1 MAEKI
6 VMFGDSLTFGY
17 GVYAKDNITTLIEQ
31 KTGIPT
37 INSGLNGDTTRNALK
52 RLAKDVLVHNADI
65 VTLLFG
71 SNDCAP
77 SDFYYVTPFE
87 FEQNMR
93 KIIESIEYSNPKAQ
107 VVLITIPPVD
117 DTVFMPYT
125 TNSRI
130 VPYNDII
137 RKIAEEKYLP
147 LCDLSAHLLFVS
159 GGNTDEYLQEDG
171 SHLTEKAYLAFCD
184 CLYDTI
190 KNLI

>member
-1 MAEKI
+1 MSEKI

-17 GVYAKDNITTLIEQ
+17 GVYAKDSITSLIEQ
-31 KTGIPT
+31 KTGVKT
-37 INSGLNGDTTRNALK
+37 INSGLNGDTTRWALK
-52 RLAKDVLVHNADI
+52 RIEKDVLRHNADI
-65 VTLLFG
+65 VTILFG

-77 SDFYYVTPFE
+77 SDYYYVTPYE

-93 KIIESIEYSNPKAQ
+93 KMIEVIESVNPKVQ
-107 VVLITIPPVD
+107 VVLITVPPVD

-130 VPYNDII
+130 IPYNDII

-147 LCDLSAHLLFVS
+147 LCDLSAYLIFVS

-171 SHLTEKAYLAFCD
+171 SHLTEKAYIAFAE

-190 KNLI
+190 KNLL

>member
-17 GVYAKDNITTLIEQ
+17 GVYAKDSITSLIEQ
-31 KTGIPT
+31 KTGIKT
-37 INSGLNGDTTRNALK
+37 INSGLNGDTTRGAIK
-52 RLAKDVLVHNADI
+52 RMAKDVLAHNADI

-77 SDFYYVTPFE
+77 SDFYYVTPYE

-93 KIIESIEYSNPKAQ
+93 KIIEGIEYSNPKTQ

-147 LCDLSAHLLFVS
+147 LCDLSAHMLFVS
-159 GGNTDEYLQEDG
+159 DGNTDEYLQEDG

-184 CLYDTI
+184 CLYDTL
-190 KNLI
+190 KNLL